1 LTDHAVSAQSDKNR
15 YGPFGPLLNKE
26 SAMRDAVIVE
36 AVRTPIAKGK
46 PSGAYAAIHPV
57 DLHAHVLR
65 RAVERLGVDPA
76 DIDDVIGGVVGAVGE
91 QSNNSTRTAV
101 LAAGFPESVPATT
114 VDRQCG
120 SSQQAISFAAQ
131 GVVAGA
137 YDIVIASGVE
147 SMSRVPIGS
156 SALVN
161 GQHVDVSGDGV
172 RARYPEGLANQGIG
186 AELIAQKWGL
196 SRAQLE
202 EFALASHQKAAA
214 AWRDGRFDREVAPLL
229 QTQLRT
235 DETIRPDTTLEQL
248 AALPPAFAAQRWTQ
262 RFGFDEFRVTAATS
276 SPVNDGSAAV
286 VITTSEIAAARGW
299 RPLARVHT
307 AVVAADDPLMML
319 TGILP
324 ATEKALTKSG
334 LRISDIDA
342 FEVNEAFA
350 PVVLSWIAE
359 TGADPARVNVNG
371 GAIAIGH
378 PLGASGARLATTLL
392 GVLEQTGGRFGLQTM
407 CEGGGTANATIYERL

>member
-1 LTDHAVSAQSDKNR
+1 
-15 YGPFGPLLNKE
+15 
-26 SAMRDAVIVE
+26 MRDAVIVE
-36 AVRTPIAKGK
+36 AVRTPVAKGK
-46 PSGAYAAIHPV
+46 TSGAYASIHPI

-65 RAVERLGVDPA
+65 SAVERLGLDPGEV
-76 DIDDVIGGVVGAVGE
+76 DDVIGGVVGQVGE
-91 QSNNSTRTAV
+91 QSNNSTRSAV
-101 LAAGFPESVPATT
+101 LAAGFPESVPAVT

-131 GVVAGA
+131 GVISGG
-137 YDIVIASGVE
+137 YDIAIASGVE

-156 SALVN
+156 SALVS
-161 GQHVDVSGDGV
+161 GERVDVSGDGI
-172 RARYPEGLANQGIG
+172 RTRYPEGLANQGIG
-186 AELIAQKWGL
+186 AELIARKWGL
-196 SRAQLE
+196 SRVQLE

-214 AWRDGRFDREVAPLL
+214 AWRDGRFDREVAPLSQVPL
-229 QTQLRT
+229 AI

-248 AALPPAFAAQRWTQ
+248 AALQPAFAKQHWAD
-262 RFGFDEFRVTAATS
+262 RFGFEEFRITAGTS
-276 SPVNDGSAAV
+276 SPVNDGSSAV

-299 RPLARVHT
+299 KPLARVHT
-307 AVVAADDPLMML
+307 AVVAGDDPLMML
-319 TGILP
+319 MGVLP
-324 ATEKALTKSG
+324 ATEKALAKAG
-334 LRISDIDA
+334 LRIDDIDA

-359 TGADPARVNVNG
+359 TGADPAKVNVNG